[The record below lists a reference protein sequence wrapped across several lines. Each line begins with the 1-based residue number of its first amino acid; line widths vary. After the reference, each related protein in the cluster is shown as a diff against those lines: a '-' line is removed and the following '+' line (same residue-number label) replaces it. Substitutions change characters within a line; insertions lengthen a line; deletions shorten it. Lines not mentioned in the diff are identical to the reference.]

1 MGCEKINIIVIMFI
15 ERKFKMSKK
24 NVFKI
29 FYIIIMIAILIV
41 PGIKKYI
48 YNNFTLGVGSSNGS
62 KYYCSYFKKTESTYE
77 KESMV
82 NFISNDGI
90 NMIKRINGVPGDTV
104 DIEEKRIL
112 INDEVVR
119 DRSNNVKVY
128 EPAHYELGED
138 EYFMLG
144 DSILSWDSAFFGPV
158 KEEQFIKQVEFYKK
172 AKSDDLDVKIL
183 NYFFVTGAG
192 KTVEEVCDGNKK

>member
-1 MGCEKINIIVIMFI
+1 MN
-15 ERKFKMSKK
+15 KK

-29 FYIIIMIAILIV
+29 IYVIIIIAILIT
-41 PGIKKYI
+41 PEIKKYI

-82 NFISNDGI
+82 NFISNDGV
-90 NMIKRINGVPGDTV
+90 NMIKRIKGVPGDTV
-104 DIEEKRIL
+104 DVEEKRIL
-112 INDEVVR
+112 INGEVIR
-119 DRSNNVKVY
+119 DRSNNAKVY

-158 KEEQFIKQVEFYKK
+158 KVEQFIQQLEFYKK

-183 NYFFVTGAG
+183 NYLFATEAG
-192 KTVEEVCDGNKK
+192 QTVEEICDENKK